1 MAGTREKGARPVI
14 EEKKAVLR
22 SEHREIILREE
33 APDVTRE
40 KIYIPDYVM
49 QDFGFQKR
57 TRLGGSRAPAT
68 VPNGRESF

>member
-1 MAGTREKGARPVI
+1 MT
-14 EEKKAVLR
+14 EEKKAVVGPG
-22 SEHREIILREE
+22 HREVIPREE
-33 APDVTRE
+33 APDAAGE